1 MNRPV
6 VLIRRSAL
14 SCLLALAPALVSTV
28 EAREPQA
35 PNTGAVAAT
44 ALTLSETPPPL
55 SARYRVTVTTPA
67 RSARPP
73 VKQIWHFHRNAE
85 QVALLKGTID
95 EVWHRDRQGLVSF
108 ERVFHDDQRTVDY
121 TVGELATIGVATD
134 WAALSSLVDAQ
145 VLRSLR
151 VVSRRGTGAAERVV
165 LVGRAG
171 SDAYRVEW
179 SPALQLPTR
188 MQRTERNGRQ
198 TELVLE
204 QQVAVAPAT
213 WPVVGQRSADYLRLD
228 AADFGDMDYD
238 AVVRKS
244 EALDIRLGW
253 RTAHHHD

>member
-1 MNRPV
+1 M
-6 VLIRRSAL
+6 IRRSAL
-14 SCLLALAPALVSTV
+14 TCLLALAPALASSV
-28 EAREPQA
+28 EAHEPPA
-35 PNTGAVAAT
+35 PNTVAVAAA

-55 SARYRVTVTTPA
+55 SARYRVTAAKPA

-95 EVWHRDRQGLVSF
+95 EVWHRDPQGLVSF
-108 ERVFHDDQRTVDY
+108 ERVFHDDQRAVDY
-121 TVGELATIGVATD
+121 TAGELATIGVATD

-165 LVGRAG
+165 LVGRAS

-179 SPALQLPTR
+179 SPALQMPTR
-188 MQRTERNGRQ
+188 MLRTERDGRR

-204 QQVAVAPAT
+204 RQVAVAPAT

-238 AVVRKS
+238 PVVRKA